1 MTMPELIVTVNGDK
15 RLVQNLNTL
24 AGGIEKAISRGLE
37 RIAKGI
43 HSAAYEFL
51 SGAGAKESNVP
62 AGGYP
67 VPVRTGHLRQMLDW
81 LKPGESKSTGGMP
94 VTAARNEAVI
104 YDITEYAV
112 PIHEG
117 TGSSQKFGPRAY
129 LTDGLRKFNTG
140 DRIAGIVKEE
150 IAEETARAGL

>member
-1 MTMPELIVTVNGDK
+1 MAELIVTINGDK
-15 RLVQNLNTL
+15 ALTRNLGKL
-24 AGGIEKAISRGLE
+24 AGGIARAIFRGLE
-37 RIAKGI
+37 RVAKGV
-43 HSAAYEFL
+43 HSTAYEYL

-81 LKPGESKSTGGMP
+81 LKPGESKSAGGIT
-94 VTAARNEAVI
+94 VAASPNEVVI
-104 YDITEYAV
+104 YDAAQYAV

-117 TGSSQKFGPRAY
+117 AGSSQKFGPRAY

-150 IAEETARAGL
+150 IAEEIARAGL

>member
-1 MTMPELIVTVNGDK
+1 MAELVVTINGDK
-15 RLVQNLNTL
+15 ALVRNLGKLTTE
-24 AGGIEKAISRGLE
+24 GITRAIHRGLE
-37 RIAKGI
+37 RAAKGI

-51 SGAGAKESNVP
+51 SGPGAKASNVP

-81 LKPGESKSTGGMP
+81 LKPGESKSTGGIT

-104 YDITEYAV
+104 YDIAEYAV

-117 TGSSQKFGPRAY
+117 AGSSRKFGPRAY

-140 DRIAGIVKEE
+140 DRTAGIVQEE
-150 IAEETARAGL
+150 IAEEISRAGL